1 MKHTITTLACMATF
15 AFVYPA
21 SALASAGGSCHFH
34 GNKPAVEATVLACA
48 VQRKDTLASSG
59 KIDATWKNV
68 KQDKVEQVDG
78 KKGKEWKVT
87 FANPAAKDKGKETL
101 YLFFTVP
108 GNFIAANFTGQ

>member
-1 MKHTITTLACMATF
+1 MKHTITTLACMAALTF
-15 AFVYPA
+15 AYPV
-21 SALASAGGSCHFH
+21 SAWASAGGSCHFH

-48 VQRKDTLASSG
+48 IQRKDALASTG
-59 KIDATWKNV
+59 KIDASWKNV

-101 YLFFTVP
+101 YLFFTVS
-108 GNFIAANFTGQ
+108 GNYIAANFTGQ